1 MEDSGQTKKTELE
14 MGEFKILRFSL
25 AGRFG
30 DNARGRMETH
40 RHQQAYETR
49 EDKRI
54 GKGMDGCGLVI
65 T

>member
-25 AGRFG
+25 AGRF
-30 DNARGRMETH
+30 ETH